1 MEIEARVIA
10 AALDSMKISSL
21 DDTPPQ
27 DILPPSLVHATAKA
41 QQKFLKDLAFKVVDT
56 YIVNETNINSLMEKL
71 QKERRVDSSVL
82 ANGRFGCRFP
92 GCTKSFAFDGK
103 RRITHEKTHGLH
115 SQHTASLIPST
126 VAKVKDD
133 VRNYQLALLEYGMLF
148 LNFSDA
154 ISEADGQRIL
164 RCWKFF
170 LMFLKVDGA
179 HSREYALEG
188 LHLISQVYAILS
200 PKDAHRLIW
209 NRSVKAKYGM
219 GGNIPLDLALEHYNR
234 VLKEVI
240 KKMDPNAS
248 NKIAISRFCK
258 SISIN
263 KQLMDNFDLDCKVL
277 KQSGLHIQKKC
288 VGDLHNIV
296 KELVVNNAFN

>member
-1 MEIEARVIA
+1 LYADRNHINRRNVSTEGDKNFSACKQLFKMEIEARVIA
-10 AALDSMKISSL
+10 VARDSLKITSL
-21 DDTPPQ
+21 DDTPPE
-27 DILPPSLVHATAKA
+27 DILPPSLVHATVQA
-41 QQKFLKDLAFKVVDT
+41 QQKFLKDLACKVVDT

-82 ANGRFGCRFP
+82 TNGSFGSRFP

-179 HSREYALEG
+179 HSRKYALEG

-200 PKDAHRLIW
+200 PRMHIGLFGI
-209 NRSVKAKYGM
+209 G
-219 GGNIPLDLALEHYNR
+219 L
-234 VLKEVI
+234 
-240 KKMDPNAS
+240 
-248 NKIAISRFCK
+248 
-258 SISIN
+258 
-263 KQLMDNFDLDCKVL
+263 L
-277 KQSGLHIQKKC
+277 KQSMAWVETYLLTWH
-288 VGDLHNIV
+288 
-296 KELVVNNAFN
+296 